1 MSDEL
6 HSEIEIGSNNIF
18 ADLDLDNADELYTR
32 ACLCHRRPT
41 DYA

>member
-18 ADLDLDNADELYTR
+18 VDLGLGNADELYTL
-32 ACLCHRRPT
+32 A
-41 DYA
+41 